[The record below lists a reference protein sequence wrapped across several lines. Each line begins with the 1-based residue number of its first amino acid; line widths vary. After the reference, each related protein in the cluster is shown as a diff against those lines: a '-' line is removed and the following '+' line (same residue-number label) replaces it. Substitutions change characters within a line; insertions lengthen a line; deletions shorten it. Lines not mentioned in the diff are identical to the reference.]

1 MAIMLGFLGTTVLA
15 LRFNVAILLPAIV
28 IAWMLVLV
36 NGILTASSGASITS
50 HIVLVA
56 IVLQL
61 GYMAGIILK
70 WTLLASR
77 RHSWSAKPA
86 PMPDGTF

>member
-61 GYMAGIILK
+61 GYMAGIIFK
-70 WTLLASR
+70 WTLLARR